1 MAAAVKF
8 YNFTEQLI
16 RGIHDWDAH
25 TFKIYLTNA
34 TPDQTLDLVKAD
46 LAEIAAGNGYPAGGT
61 ATTITIAEATGV
73 TTVQG
78 TQVQFTAAGGTIGP
92 FRYAVLYND
101 TATNKDL
108 IQYWDY
114 GASGVTLNDG
124 EPFTVKFNN
133 ATPGTIL
140 TIT

>member
-8 YNFTEQLI
+8 FNFTEQLI
-16 RGIHDWDAH
+16 RGVHDWDAH
-25 TFKIYLTNA
+25 VFKIYLSNA

-46 LAEIAAGNGYPAGGT
+46 LAEIAGGNGYTAGGH
-61 ATTITIAEATGV
+61 ATTISIAEASGV

-78 TQVQFTAAGGTIGP
+78 TQVVITAAGGTIGP
-92 FRYAVLYND
+92 FRYAVLFND
-101 TATNKDL
+101 TAASKDL

-114 GASGVTLNDG
+114 GSAITLNDG

-133 ATPGTIL
+133 AATGTIL
-140 TIT
+140 TLT